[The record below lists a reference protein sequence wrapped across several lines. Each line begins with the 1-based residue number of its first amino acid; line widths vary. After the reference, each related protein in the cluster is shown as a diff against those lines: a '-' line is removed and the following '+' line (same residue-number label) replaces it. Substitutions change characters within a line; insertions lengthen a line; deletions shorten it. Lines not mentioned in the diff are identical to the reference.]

1 MSHTWTKKH
10 RTASLALSPDQRW
23 LVAMDDQQWLHVYNF
38 RTRELEYEWDLKST
52 PTSVSI
58 SHDSRFLL
66 VNKADGE
73 GLLIDIETRDMVQ
86 KYRGQSGGEYMIRS
100 GFGGA
105 NESFVISGSE
115 GKAGFV
121 VEATWEDADM
131 ILDGNVLIW
140 HKSTGIPIQKLE
152 AHHPRCNAVSWN
164 PVDPCMFATC
174 GDDAKIK
181 M

>member
-1 MSHTWTKKH
+1 
-10 RTASLALSPDQRW
+10 
-23 LVAMDDQQWLHVYNF
+23 
-38 RTRELEYEWDLKST
+38 
-52 PTSVSI
+52 
-58 SHDSRFLL
+58 
-66 VNKADGE
+66 
-73 GLLIDIETRDMVQ
+73 
-86 KYRGQSGGEYMIRS
+86 MIRS

-115 GKAGFV
+115 GKVFSAAGAPWKF
-121 VEATWEDADM
+121 ADM
-131 ILDGNVLIW
+131 NLDGNVLIW